1 MKKQRPGIMAIIQC
15 KKARALWRRL
25 NYSMSKSYDRSAR
38 IVSEVSG
45 DGVVTE
51 HEGQDKVQNAL
62 WSNIH
67 DKQLITAKQAPVCQ
81 GRLRGEFGYQ
91 AVSKSAKEVLDG
103 TYEYAIDFDQST
115 KELIQECERIRQI
128 IPPQSVDTRLQ

>member
-1 MKKQRPGIMAIIQC
+1 M
-15 KKARALWRRL
+15 RRQL
-25 NYSMSKSYDRSAR
+25 NYSMSKSYGQSAR
-38 IVSEVSG
+38 IVSEVSV
-45 DGVVTE
+45 DGVVTD
-51 HEGQDKVQNAL
+51 HKGQDKVQNAL

-67 DKQLITAKQAPVCQ
+67 DKRLITVEQAPVCR

-115 KELIQECERIRQI
+115 KELMQECERIRRI
-128 IPPQSVDTRLQ
+128 IPPQSVDTRLRQ